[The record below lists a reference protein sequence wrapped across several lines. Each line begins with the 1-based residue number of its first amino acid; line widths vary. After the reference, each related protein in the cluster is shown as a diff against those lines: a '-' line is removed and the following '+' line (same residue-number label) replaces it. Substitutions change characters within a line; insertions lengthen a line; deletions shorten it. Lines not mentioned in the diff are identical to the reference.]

1 MTTYKPSIFDLCP
14 DIMGLVLDEVAKC
27 KFNKVLVELTDP
39 RFHKAAK
46 RLSYAGSNMWSEEN
60 VHPGRFLV
68 SITYPQR
75 SNRYISSMT
84 RYQGERINLYGLIV
98 DQPCTWHYHN
108 HNHQYNIKHYTIKN
122 IRDKILDN
130 DFKIP
135 KGMRR
140 KSQWIE
146 FFCSQK

>member
-1 MTTYKPSIFDLCP
+1 
-14 DIMGLVLDEVAKC
+14 MGLVLDEVAKC

-46 RLSYAGSNMWSEEN
+46 RLLKGNMLSSDGI
-60 VHPGRFLV
+60 HPGRFLV
-68 SITYPQR
+68 SITYPQ
-75 SNRYISSMT
+75 SSSRHICRMC
-84 RYQGERINLYGLIV
+84 RYQGERLNLYGLIV
-98 DQPCTWHYHN
+98 EYSERSTWRQQTNY
-108 HNHQYNIKHYTIKN
+108 QYNIKHYTIKN

-146 FFCSQK
+146 FLCSQK

>member
-27 KFNKVLVELTDP
+27 KFNKVMVEFSDP
-39 RFHKAAK
+39 RFHKAAR
-46 RLSYAGSNMWSEEN
+46 RLLGTNRWCSNGI
-60 VHPGRFLV
+60 HPGRFLV
-68 SITYPQR
+68 SITYPQ
-75 SNRYISSMT
+75 SSSRHICRMC
-84 RYQGERINLYGLIV
+84 RYQGERLNLYGLTV
-98 DQPCTWHYHN
+98 DYSEPCTWRQQTNY
-108 HNHQYNIKHYTIKN
+108 QYNIKHYTIKN

-135 KGMRR
+135 QGMRR

-146 FFCSQK
+146 FFCSLK